1 MHHTRPSKASVMGS
15 DLVPGPR
22 SPAPG
27 GPAPWARAQA
37 AGLFVHRDTEPQGG
51 PRLYELVGFRTPMA
65 MDIMPLIAANDNRHA
80 VLAEMDSLARLLGR
94 VIALHGMAVVL
105 MGATVM
111 SFYPLL

>member
-1 MHHTRPSKASVMGS
+1 
-15 DLVPGPR
+15 
-22 SPAPG
+22 
-27 GPAPWARAQA
+27 
-37 AGLFVHRDTEPQGG
+37 
-51 PRLYELVGFRTPMA
+51 MA

-80 VLAEMDSLARLLGR
+80 VLAEMDLLARLLGR